1 MEFKDAIEE
10 DIHDYRSY
18 LSDIQPIIQTE
29 TRFLSKEH
37 DLLCLPR
44 SGHEHIVDSGGRRTP
59 VPRPA
64 ATAQSPRP
72 KTVREEPVAY
82 MIPSLRRPGARQSVS
97 LLKHTILGICMA
109 IVLPILSF
117 PVIGGFLSRMTVVLL
132 VVLGLVV
139 VFFQSGLYT
148 QLVQQDSVL
157 EGAIAMGIYCVFM
170 AIVAGTFG

>member
-1 MEFKDAIEE
+1 
-10 DIHDYRSY
+10 
-18 LSDIQPIIQTE
+18 
-29 TRFLSKEH
+29 
-37 DLLCLPR
+37 
-44 SGHEHIVDSGGRRTP
+44 
-59 VPRPA
+59 
-64 ATAQSPRP
+64 
-72 KTVREEPVAY
+72 
-82 MIPSLRRPGARQSVS
+82 
-97 LLKHTILGICMA
+97 MA